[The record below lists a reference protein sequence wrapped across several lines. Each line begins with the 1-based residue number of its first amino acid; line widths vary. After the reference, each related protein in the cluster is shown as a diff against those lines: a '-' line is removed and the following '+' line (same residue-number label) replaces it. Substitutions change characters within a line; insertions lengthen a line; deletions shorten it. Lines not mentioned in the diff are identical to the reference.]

1 MEKAGVLGGGGGGGR
16 DVGVGVGGGGG
27 GGVEGRP
34 TVATVTTALAAAFF
48 VLEAGRRVA
57 SRTGLAGGS
66 LGKAVQVDSIKTRVL
81 KAPIVSALDTIIS
94 QTAFMLCVQLRLL
107 PLHLGIASLFAPF
120 VAAAA
125 AAAFKH
131 IDKSKIGR
139 GGGGGG
145 GVGAFSG
152 GDVVGGALMLAFF
165 AALGAG
171 LNLRL

>member
-1 MEKAGVLGGGGGGGR
+1 M
-16 DVGVGVGGGGG
+16 
-27 GGVEGRP
+27 
-34 TVATVTTALAAAFF
+34 ATVTTALAAAFF

-125 AAAFKH
+125 AAFKH

-171 LNLRL
+171 LTWTFVSLNSKP